1 MEHRFDFDDQLP
13 DLPSAFDFEEVADLF
28 ERKVFNSSQE
38 PIGHINVKKLQDV
51 KYKPSER
58 CVTTYEL
65 IIGKADS
72 PPERTIGVLEFT
84 PKGVI
89 PRLYTADGRLPWLTQ
104 ATDMNHMQRLFSELP
119 GFGEQAT
126 LLEIFPVRYTPGLRC
141 VIRYTVQTPSGH
153 KIFYGKSFAGNAER
167 LMQTI
172 MDLHHASQEN
182 PDMPL
187 ISSPVA
193 IWPALEMILQAAVP
207 NGIEFTHF
215 IYDQRYDAA
224 IRESWMVKAGRA
236 LGVFHN
242 NSTAPSETKTI
253 YDDLRDLQEYT
264 VIIAN
269 VMPDLA
275 VKYEE
280 AIQHINTEVSQFQ
293 EPKAM
298 VSHGTMRTDQ
308 FLLQGDRLAMIDLD
322 SYCWANPARDLG
334 NFLAYLCWKAIRQ
347 PEHARF
353 VERAGRAFL
362 EGYLSVHDDIN
373 EKWLSVYQA
382 ASLLKIA
389 GRRFRSLTYLEWPLV
404 IHLIQVAG
412 LFLNEVPL
420 TRLVARSVEWNFE
433 KKLSTQLSQ
442 NDGWTTRKDRN
453 SRVLGNPGS

>member
-1 MEHRFDFDDQLP
+1 
-13 DLPSAFDFEEVADLF
+13 
-28 ERKVFNSSQE
+28 
-38 PIGHINVKKLQDV
+38 
-51 KYKPSER
+51 
-58 CVTTYEL
+58 
-65 IIGKADS
+65 
-72 PPERTIGVLEFT
+72 
-84 PKGVI
+84 
-89 PRLYTADGRLPWLTQ
+89 
-104 ATDMNHMQRLFSELP
+104 
-119 GFGEQAT
+119 
-126 LLEIFPVRYTPGLRC
+126 
-141 VIRYTVQTPSGH
+141 
-153 KIFYGKSFAGNAER
+153 
-167 LMQTI
+167 MQTI

-224 IRESWMVKAGRA
+224 IRDSWMVKAGRA

-264 VIIAN
+264 VIIAK
-269 VMPDLA
+269 VKPDLA

-293 EPKAM
+293 EPKAV

-420 TRLVARSVEWNFE
+420 TRLVARRVEWNFE
-433 KKLSTQLSQ
+433 KKLSTQLSK
-442 NDGWTTRKDRN
+442 NDGWTTRQDRN